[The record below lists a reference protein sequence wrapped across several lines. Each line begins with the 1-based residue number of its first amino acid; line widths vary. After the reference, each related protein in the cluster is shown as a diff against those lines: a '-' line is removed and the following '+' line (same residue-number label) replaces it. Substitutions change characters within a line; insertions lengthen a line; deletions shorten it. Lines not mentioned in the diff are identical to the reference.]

1 MINSDVVN
9 ILVFLINMIKKKDGI
24 YYINIKQKTISKN
37 YSYTWRKG
45 NIYGANY

>member
-24 YYINIKQKTISKN
+24 YYINIKQKTISNN
-37 YSYTWRKG
+37 YSYT
-45 NIYGANY
+45 